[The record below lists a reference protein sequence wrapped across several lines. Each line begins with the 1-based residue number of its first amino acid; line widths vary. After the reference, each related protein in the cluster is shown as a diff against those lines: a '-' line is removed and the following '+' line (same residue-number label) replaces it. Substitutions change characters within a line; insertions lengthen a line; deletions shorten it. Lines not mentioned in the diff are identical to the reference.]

1 MTLTVKQKNVGEA
14 VNLGA
19 KPMDLINDFELKYIR
34 VIDSE
39 KNRKTLVTHLAQGET
54 SWVHELLC
62 KLRGPGGESFQKKYA
77 RKLKVRELS
86 KKLGIDLQQ
95 AKDSRNGQENV
106 DMKEERIIAEA
117 TAATILEDC
126 AKNNRRISDKELLQV
141 LKLWSFRKNES
152 RPQVTPDGK
161 TWVNSDTF
169 GLIRRRD
176 GGFMATNTTRDYP
189 SMMRILNRWLKDNIP
204 ADMKCQ
210 FPHTSISLNFGY
222 AAKRHR
228 DGNNHGPSM
237 IRAFGNFKGGQLS
250 YWPDDN
256 KAAAV
261 ETLLDED
268 KVTMDI
274 SQGLALFD
282 GNRGHEVDS
291 FTGERFS
298 IVYFSAGSY
307 WKAKP
312 DTQELLRE
320 RGFEFPNEENM
331 SYMGTLL
338 PPPKGYLPAEAR
350 SQSLAKMFGMQEKTP
365 VLFWPA
371 KTTVLREYE
380 PFQED
385 ELKSLPGI
393 GDCRTGEGEGGE
405 QASMTPPN
413 CQPHA
418 TDESASKLTPVQRKR
433 ALEGCVS
440 PESGTKKVKRGRP
453 VTIRDA
459 ASISLSDFSSPEFMP
474 EDFACEAA
482 VCSSFVLLARTL
494 EGLNSNPGN
503 LVPLTNYFRL
513 LLHRAQDV
521 QKELRSAL
529 MLLLA
534 NPVPLQT
541 LVAGAVEAFGA
552 DSLADTETTAE
563 NIAQV
568 VLECHEKHQVPKG
581 KTTLTLSVAQTCLS
595 EVTTNPAS
603 QVAAR
608 KVAEVLGKARSE
620 GKEVIHLIQLMQ
632 GSLCLPRR
640 AIARALAHAFV
651 LSKPGSSETG
661 ESAQRRVHSSVASL
675 QVSLITMDKAVALAF
690 GETGGAAGQV
700 VSALLTNPSP
710 SSLYSNCGAKYGT
723 YILPMLA
730 ANTADLE
737 LVLAKSTGTAVMV
750 EQQLPGKR
758 VQIHK
763 SGDSITVFDS
773 AGNTMC
779 SSMQADLTVAL
790 CKSLKA
796 GECVVD
802 AVLQQDAE
810 SLHFFAF
817 DVLCLDGRSL
827 TRRSLET
834 RHAAL
839 VSAVVQPS
847 RGPRTL
853 ESRPGVNSCSAQ
865 QGTQVLQVAPFEPFT
880 LEDPPSTEV
889 ITALLEEAKSA
900 GCKGLIV
907 KRLDREYEAGCC
919 PDSWLAV
926 NASA

>member
-1 MTLTVKQKNVGEA
+1 
-14 VNLGA
+14 
-19 KPMDLINDFELKYIR
+19 MDLINDFELKYIR

-39 KNRKTLVTHLAQGET
+39 KNRKTLVTHLAPGET
-54 SWVHELLC
+54 SWVHDLLC

-117 TAATILEDC
+117 TAKTILEDC
-126 AKNNRRISDKELLQV
+126 AKNNRRISDKELVEV
-141 LKLWSFRKNES
+141 LRLWSFRKNES

-268 KVTMDI
+268 KVSMDI

-282 GNRGHEVDS
+282 GNRGHEVDP

-298 IVYFSAGSY
+298 IVYFSAGNY

-371 KTTVLREYE
+371 KTTALREYE
-380 PFQED
+380 PFQEE
-385 ELKSLPGI
+385 ELKSLYGASDCQM
-393 GDCRTGEGEGGE
+393 GDGEGGT

-413 CQPHA
+413 CQPNA

-433 ALEGCVS
+433 ALEGGVS
-440 PESGTKKVKRGRP
+440 PESETKKVKRGRP
-453 VTIRDA
+453 ITRDA
-459 ASISLSDFSSPEFMP
+459 ASISLSDLSSPEFMP
-474 EDFACEAA
+474 EDFACETS
-482 VCSSFVLLARTL
+482 VCSSFLLLARTL
-494 EGLNSNPGN
+494 EGLKSNPGN
-503 LVPLTNYFRL
+503 LVLLTNYFRL

-521 QKELRSAL
+521 QKELQSAL
-529 MLLLA
+529 MLLIA
-534 NPVPLQT
+534 NAVPLQT
-541 LVAGAVEAFGA
+541 LIAGAVEAFGA
-552 DSLADTETTAE
+552 DALGGTEPTAE

-568 VLECHEKHQVPKG
+568 VFECHEKHHAPKG
-581 KTTLTLSVAQTCLS
+581 KNILTLSGAQACFS

-603 QVAAR
+603 QVAAH
-608 KVAEVLGKARSE
+608 KVAEVLVKARSE

-632 GSLCLPRR
+632 GSLALPRR
-640 AIARALAHAFV
+640 ALARALAHAFV
-651 LSKPGSSETG
+651 LSKPGCSETG
-661 ESAQRRVHSSVASL
+661 ESVQRRVHSSVASL

-710 SSLYSNCGAKYGT
+710 SSLYSNCGAKYGA

-730 ANTADLE
+730 AKTADLE

-750 EQQLPGKR
+750 EQQLPGER

-773 AGNTMC
+773 AGCSMC
-779 SSMQADLTVAL
+779 SRLQADLTVAL

-796 GECVVD
+796 RECVVD
-802 AVLQQDAE
+802 AVLRKDGE
-810 SLHFFAF
+810 SFHFFAF

-839 VSAVVQPS
+839 VSAVVQP

-853 ESRPGVNSCSAQ
+853 ESRPGVSPCSAAQ
-865 QGTQVLQVAPFEPFT
+865 LPQVLQVAPFELFT

-926 NASA
+926 APSA